1 MGRRRLFE
9 TGEVITFPYRMAY
22 WYGEQTY
29 LGRIVGYNNRKYQ
42 VKVVAR
48 LRLAQSNSPFA
59 NVWDTR
65 LPIIFD
71 VPRAVEARKMTRR
84 TIDDVV
90 SLVRVP
96 NPNPRVIRS
105 MRPTTVAASLFTAA
119 NMYRTALSQ
128 PLQD

>member
-9 TGEVITFPYRMAY
+9 TGEVVTFPYRVAY
-22 WYGEQTY
+22 WGTEQTY
-29 LGRIVGYNNRKYQ
+29 LGRIVGYHNSKYQ
-42 VKVVAR
+42 VKAVAK
-48 LRLAQSNSPFA
+48 LRSAQSTSPFA

-65 LPIIFD
+65 LPIIFNN
-71 VPRAVEARKMTRR
+71 PRAVEARKMTRR
-84 TIDDVV
+84 TVDDVV
-90 SLVRVP
+90 SLVRVH
-96 NPNPRVIRS
+96 NPNPRVIRN